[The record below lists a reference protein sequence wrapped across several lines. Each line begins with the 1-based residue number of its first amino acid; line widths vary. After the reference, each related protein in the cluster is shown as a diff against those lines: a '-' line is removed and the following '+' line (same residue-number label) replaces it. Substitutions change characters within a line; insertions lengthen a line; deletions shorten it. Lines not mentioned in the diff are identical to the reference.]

1 MKVITLLSIFVVFY
15 LINGI
20 IACSSKENFEDSP
33 ENAAT
38 QVTQSAERGLASLLR
53 AMGNSGAT
61 QGSASEE
68 DDQDKKDGA
77 EIIRLSAADEAFDDD
92 DDTSVDK
99 DGDLFAVEDVD

>member
-33 ENAAT
+33 DAAAT
-38 QVTQSAERGLASLLR
+38 QLVSLLQAMGKSGTTQATASEDDVQDTKEGAEVIPLSAE
-53 AMGNSGAT
+53 
-61 QGSASEE
+61 
-68 DDQDKKDGA
+68 
-77 EIIRLSAADEAFDDD
+77 DEAFDDD

-99 DGDLFAVEDVD
+99 EGDLFAVEDVE

>member
-33 ENAAT
+33 TDAT
-38 QVTQSAERGLASLLR
+38 TQLVSLLQ
-53 AMGNSGAT
+53 AMGKPGAT
-61 QGSASEE
+61 QGTVSEE

-77 EIIRLSAADEAFDDD
+77 EIIRLSSADEAFDDD

>member
-33 ENAAT
+33 DAAAT
-38 QVTQSAERGLASLLR
+38 QLVSLLQ
-53 AMGNSGAT
+53 ALGKSGPGQSKVT
-61 QGSASEE
+61 EE

-77 EIIRLSAADEAFDDD
+77 EVIPLSAEDEAFDDD

-99 DGDLFAVEDVD
+99 EGDLFAVEDVE

>member
-33 ENAAT
+33 DAAAT
-38 QVTQSAERGLASLLR
+38 QLVSLLQ
-53 AMGNSGAT
+53 ALGKSGNT
-61 QGSASEE
+61 QGTASEE
-68 DDQDKKDGA
+68 DDQDSKEGA
-77 EIIRLSAADEAFDDD
+77 EIISLTAEDEAFDDD

-99 DGDLFAVEDVD
+99 EGDLFAVEDVE